1 MQQYAGTVLAGR
13 SFEPV
18 RGRVVVD
25 DGRIEAVEETATE
38 STDIV
43 LPAFVNAH
51 THIGDSVAK
60 EAGVGLGLEAA
71 VAPPDSEKHRRLAAA
86 SREELVT
93 AMQRTLRFMAQ
104 TGTAAHLDFR
114 ESGEAGAEALRAA
127 ASETATDAF
136 IFGSGPASVLEIADG
151 YGASGAND
159 DEFSD
164 QRAAAREANKPF
176 AIHAGEPDAT
186 DIHPALDYEPEL
198 LVHMIHAEAEHLERV
213 AEQAVPIAV
222 CPRANAVLGVGRP
235 PIRELLDHT
244 TVALGTDNV
253 MLNQPSMLR
262 EMAFTAKTFNVTD
275 REVLR
280 MATAAGAEIAD
291 LDCGLI
297 EAGRR
302 AALLVVDG
310 DSDNLSGTIDPVSA
324 VVRRATGSDIKQV
337 VL

>member
-1 MQQYAGTVLAGR
+1 MQQYAGTILAGR

-25 DGRIEAVEETATE
+25 DGRIDAVEEAPTE

-71 VAPPDSEKHRRLAAA
+71 VAPPDSEKHRQLAAA

-93 AMQRTLRFMAQ
+93 AMRRTLRFMQ
-104 TGTAAHLDFR
+104 QLGTAAHLDFR
-114 ESGEAGAEALRAA
+114 ESGEAGTTALKTA

-136 IFGSGPASVLEIADG
+136 ILGSGPPSVLEIADG

-159 DEFSD
+159 DEFGEE
-164 QRAAAREANKPF
+164 RAAAREAGKPF

-198 LVHMIHAEAEHLERV
+198 LVHMIHAEAEHLNRV
-213 AEQAVPIAV
+213 ADQEVPVAV
-222 CPRANAVLGVGRP
+222 CPRANAVLDVGRP
-235 PIRELLDHT
+235 PIGELLDHT

-253 MLNQPSMLR
+253 MLNQPSMFR
-262 EMAFTAKTFNVTD
+262 EMAYTAKNCDVSD
-275 REVLR
+275 KEALQ
-280 MATAAGAEIAD
+280 MATMAGAEIAD
-291 LDCGLI
+291 LNCGVV
-297 EAGRR
+297 ESGRR

-310 DSDNLSGTIDPVSA
+310 DSDNMAGSVNPVSA
-324 VVRRATGSDIKQV
+324 VVRRATGRDVKEV
-337 VL
+337 AL